1 MTEIQKAAPMG
12 EPRIPLGQR
21 VFDNVF
27 LLLVAGIVVM
37 VVFYT
42 AWGIWEA
49 LSLTP
54 APLP

>member
-1 MTEIQKAAPMG
+1 MDEDDRHAH
-12 EPRIPLGQR
+12 EEEVPLGQR
-21 VFDNVF
+21 LYDRPF

-42 AWGIWEA
+42 LWGLYEIG
-49 LSLTP
+49 SLTP